1 METPWLP
8 RCTQRECRVGTSED
22 VPSEVQTRRVLQFW
36 FAVDDVFVSVCVS
49 RYFWL
54 HSLLIVFSVFSLYF
68 VWCLMFSFLKMHL
81 PRAVCRFVLWEAE
94 WASAMLTV
102 GVCRAAAIE
111 SFEGFMPETV
121 TLKLVKR
128 RKQKTHTSFYIILYR
143 FIWTSLR
150 VEIDDETRRTRREQL
165 FTFDT
170 SQVLSRTWER
180 TLRNR
185 EPLPLL
191 VLYTSPSTCKKT
203 RRRHSTRANLFNFSI
218 FEEPVPRDSRL
229 SDLRWS

>member
-1 METPWLP
+1 MCL
-8 RCTQRECRVGTSED
+8 CQY
-22 VPSEVQTRRVLQFW
+22 
-36 FAVDDVFVSVCVS
+36 VSVVI
-49 RYFWL
+49 FD
-54 HSLLIVFSVFSLYF
+54 FTVFSLFSQCFLYILF
-68 VWCLMFSFLKMHL
+68 DVWCFLFFLKMHL

-128 RKQKTHTSFYIILYR
+128 RKQKKHTSFYIILYR